1 MQDIPFRSA
10 TQLTQDVKAG
20 RLKSREL
27 LDAYLARV
35 DQYNPSLNAVILQQR
50 DIACARADAADAA
63 LARGENWGPLHGL
76 PITVKESFDI
86 TGLPTSWGIP
96 AMRNNKAQR
105 NALCIQRLI
114 DAGAVVFGK
123 TNVPIELAD
132 FQTYNEIYGT
142 TNNPWDLKRSPGGS
156 SGGAAAAL
164 AAGLTGMEMG
174 SDIGGSIRNPAHFCG
189 VFGHKP
195 SWNLVPLRGH
205 ALFDSRTTTDIAVA
219 GPLARSAAD
228 LELALRLIAEPD
240 ELDAAG
246 IRYELKPLGKP
257 LSALRVAVWHS
268 DPICPASADVQARV
282 EAVAQALA
290 REGAYV
296 AAREGA
302 RVDAKARPAL
312 TGARSHSVFHKLL
325 MAAISAAVQQPAFDA
340 LIARAAE
347 LPESDTGEAATV
359 VRAQTMRVRDWLHLN
374 EARARLRWAWHD
386 FFKDFDF
393 MITPIMPTSA
403 FAHDHRSFG
412 ERTIDIDGQAHPYF
426 SQSFWAGLAG
436 IAMLPATVIPTGPDA
451 KGLPIGVQIIGPMF
465 GDLKTIQLAQHL
477 ERMGFAFQA
486 PPGYR

>member
-10 TQLTQDVKAG
+10 TQLAQDIKAG
-20 RLKSREL
+20 RLKSRDL
-27 LDAYLARV
+27 LETYLARI
-35 DQYNPSLNAVILQQR
+35 DQYNPALNAIIVQQR
-50 DIACARADAADAA
+50 EHAQARAHAADAA
-63 LARGENWGPLHGL
+63 LAAGENWGPLHGL

-86 TGLPTSWGIP
+86 TGLPTTWGIP
-96 AMRNNKAQR
+96 ALRNNKAQR
-105 NALCIQRLI
+105 NAQCIQRLI
-114 DAGAVVFGK
+114 DAGAVVVGK

-132 FQTYNEIYGT
+132 FQSYNDIYGT
-142 TNNPWDLKRSPGGS
+142 TNNPWDAARSPGGS

-164 AAGLTGMEMG
+164 AAGLTSLEMG
-174 SDIGGSIRNPAHFCG
+174 SDIGGSIRNPAHYCG

-195 SWNLVPLRGH
+195 SWNLVPVRGH
-205 ALFDSRTTTDIAVA
+205 GLFDARTVTDIAVA
-219 GPLARSAAD
+219 GPLARSAVD

-246 IRYELKPLGKP
+246 IRYELQPLEKS
-257 LSALRVAVWHS
+257 LAALRVAVWHT
-268 DPICPASADVQARV
+268 DPICPASGDVHARV

-290 REGAYV
+290 REGAH
-296 AAREGA
+296 
-302 RVDAKARPAL
+302 VDAKARPAL
-312 TGARSHSVFHKLL
+312 TGARSHAVFHKLL
-325 MAAISAAVQQPAFDA
+325 MAAISASVQQPAFDA
-340 LIARAAE
+340 LIARASQLADADN
-347 LPESDTGEAATV
+347 SEAATV

-386 FFKDFDF
+386 FFKEFDF

-412 ERTIDIDGQAHPYF
+412 ERTIDIDSQLHPYF

-436 IAMLPATVIPTGPDA
+436 VAMLPATIIPTGPDV

>member
-1 MQDIPFRSA
+1 MHAKDTNMANIPFRYA
-10 TQLTQDVKAG
+10 TELARDIKAG
-20 RLKSREL
+20 RLSSRVL
-27 LDAYLARV
+27 LDTYLARV
-35 DQYNPSLNAVILQQR
+35 DQYNPALNAIICQQR
-50 DIACARADAADAA
+50 EQALARADAADAA
-63 LARGENWGPLHGL
+63 LLRGEDWGLLHGL

-86 TGLPTSWGIP
+86 TGLPTTWGIP

-105 NALCIQRLI
+105 NAVCIQRLI
-114 DAGAVVFGK
+114 DAGAIVFGK

-142 TNNPWDLKRSPGGS
+142 TNNPWDTSRAPGGS

-164 AAGLTGMEMG
+164 AAGMTALEMG

-195 SWNLVPLRGH
+195 SWNLVPVRGH
-205 ALFDSRTTTDIAVA
+205 GLFDSRTTTDIAVA
-219 GPLARSAAD
+219 GPLARSAVD
-228 LELALRLIAEPD
+228 LELALKLIAEPD

-246 IRYELKPLGKP
+246 LRYELKPLVKP
-257 LSALRVAVWHS
+257 LSALRVAVWRS
-268 DPICPASADVQARV
+268 DAVCPTSADVQARV
-282 EAVAQALA
+282 ETVAQTLS
-290 REGAYV
+290 REGAH
-296 AAREGA
+296 
-302 RVDAKARPAL
+302 VDAKARPAF
-312 TGARSHSVFHKLL
+312 TGARSHAIFHKLL
-325 MAAISAAVQQPAFDA
+325 MAAISASVQQPVFDA
-340 LIARAAE
+340 LIARAAQ
-347 LPESDTGEAATV
+347 LQESDTGDAATV

-374 EARARLRWAWHD
+374 EARAKLRWAWHD

-403 FAHDHRSFG
+403 FVHDHRSFG

-436 IAMLPATVIPTGPDA
+436 VAMLPATVIPTGTDA
-451 KGLPIGVQIIGPMF
+451 NGLPIGVQIIGPMF

-486 PPGYR
+486 PKGFD